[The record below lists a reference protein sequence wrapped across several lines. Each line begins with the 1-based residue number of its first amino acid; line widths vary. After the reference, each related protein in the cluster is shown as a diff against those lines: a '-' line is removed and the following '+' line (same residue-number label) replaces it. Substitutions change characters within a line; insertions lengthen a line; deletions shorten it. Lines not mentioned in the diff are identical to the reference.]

1 MELASIFSKKK
12 KDGNYSECLWQLKMI
27 CEHDIANLERERAC
41 RRVHIDW
48 HLKCLEESELIGWCP
63 KRSDKVNQPPPFP
76 TQP

>member
-48 HLKCLEESELIGWCP
+48 HLKWLRRE
-63 KRSDKVNQPPPFP
+63 
-76 TQP
+76 